1 MSVPVM
7 IAYGAT
13 FLVTSA
19 SMNYLNKTLK
29 SALPEI
35 DMDAIENTS
44 PLFATALS
52 NGSTIYSLAYLG
64 LTIYTGHYAASQVGS
79 FVGGVEVLASMEVGE
94 LVAAAA
100 PHIPGC
106 QAIANNLES
115 VGVLFQNLALTNIF
129 SIVKENLIPGSD
141 IINGLFESGY
151 NLFYEGYANIDLFMN
166 LLDGGES
173 IIDGLYGIESTTSS
187 FSVFDILS
195 F

>member
-52 NGSTIYSLAYLG
+52 NASTIYSLSYLG

-79 FVGGVEVLASMEVGE
+79 FVGGIEVLASMEVGE

-100 PHIPGC
+100 PHIPGY
-106 QAIANNLES
+106 QAIAHNFEL
-115 VGVLFQNLALTNIF
+115 VVVPFQNLSLTNIF
-129 SIVKENLIPGSD
+129 SIAEFIPVSEV
-141 IINGLFESGY
+141 IKGLFESGC
-151 NLFYEGYANIDLFMN
+151 NLLYEGYANIDLLIN
-166 LLDGGES
+166 LLDGGDS